1 MNIIKIMEQ
10 RHSVRQYEDKKIEA
24 KKRNIL
30 LKEIEAVNKE
40 SGLHIQIFLMN
51 RNVLIP

>member
-40 SGLHIQIFLMN
+40 SGLHIQIFFDEPKYF
-51 RNVLIP
+51 I

>member
-30 LKEIEAVNKE
+30 LKEIEAVNKCSCTVRKQATE
-40 SGLHIQIFLMN
+40 N
-51 RNVLIP
+51 KR